1 MENLKIT
8 VTITDGNKEVKGTT
22 DVKSCE
28 SMKNDFG
35 ISKIDEM
42 VSMLT
47 DEITFKSKQE
57 TLNKTNNMTAVEQVI
72 FDLFDGNPPQWAK
85 LIIKEGLEK
94 EKEQMIAFAEY
105 TSIIDQEKSD
115 MKKVLDFYL
124 TLGEEIVEDETP
136 NEQIE
141 INQEEPKQE
150 TLEEVDEKNLKN
162 KNK

>member
-1 MENLKIT
+1 LEEERIY
-8 VTITDGNKEVKGTT
+8 E
-22 DVKSCE
+22 
-28 SMKNDFG
+28 
-35 ISKIDEM
+35 
-42 VSMLT
+42 
-47 DEITFKSKQE
+47 E
-57 TLNKTNNMTAVEQVI
+57 TLNKSNNMTAVEQVI

-115 MKKVLDFYL
+115 MKEVLDFYL